1 MARVKIKIK
10 DKIFLKYL
18 KNTIQDFTYT
28 NNIEMI
34 NSLSKIY
41 NSRFLTMTNI
51 IKLVELI
58 LVREENQDSI
68 LLQQDK
74 KSFDLINQ
82 EHLYMKNYISKYFRI
97 NKIGIAILIQ
107 PV

>member
-1 MARVKIKIK
+1 
-10 DKIFLKYL
+10 
-18 KNTIQDFTYT
+18 
-28 NNIEMI
+28 
-34 NSLSKIY
+34 
-41 NSRFLTMTNI
+41 MTNI